1 MDTPLKQRLIGAAVL
16 VALAVIFLPML
27 IGGPEPET
35 GEDTR
40 PVSLDLPA
48 RTDRQFET
56 RDLALPTPA
65 STPPPAEPVLPQA
78 APEVA
83 PQTTPDTPPPP
94 ERGAQGL
101 ATVDI
106 SAAPA
111 RTDTAAGQQR
121 KPPPPAP
128 ATPPKSPAP
137 PVAAASAHGQWAV
150 HLGLYANAGNAQS
163 LVRQLKAQGIPAYS
177 EAVAMSNGKPAQRVR
192 VGPFAQRVEA
202 ESARLSVRG
211 VRADVP
217 SSVIALEGAAARA
230 TAANTPQPAPGAG
243 FAVQIGALRNRA
255 DAEALG
261 ARARKAG
268 FAAYVESA
276 HTDSGT
282 LWRVRVGPEAQRA
295 QAERLKTELKRK
307 LDLDGN
313 VVPHP

>member
-94 ERGAQGL
+94 
-101 ATVDI
+101 
-106 SAAPA
+106 
-111 RTDTAAGQQR
+111 
-121 KPPPPAP
+121 

-137 PVAAASAHGQWAV
+137 PVAVASAHGQWAV

-230 TAANTPQPAPGAG
+230 TAANTPQPVPGAG

-255 DAEALG
+255 DAEALS